1 MIVRPKGSVIIP
13 RHPLSIAGLL
23 GWAREINK
31 TVQQLRDRVFDVP
44 PSAAA
49 IASDPFHPFKLTT
62 WKEGETLKYEVG
74 KGGIQD
80 GTNGDAIDLSA
91 VLEEEKVFTE
101 AGYVVIEADVDS
113 GLALT
118 GWVARIA
125 ANPTDAT
132 NGAQEVRYTT
142 GSTIRQD
149 KLRLL
154 IGKITMS
161 DDPEPVPTAWQAQFT
176 SVMITQGVH
185 NGMLVKNFKAA
196 PTAAEDI

>member
-49 IASDPFHPFKLTT
+49 RASDPFHPFKLTA
-62 WKEGETLKYEVG
+62 WKEEETLKYEVG

-91 VLEEEKVFTE
+91 VIEEEEVFTA
-101 AGYVVIEADVDS
+101 AGYVVIEADVDEYFAMS
-113 GLALT
+113 GWALQIYEDP
-118 GWVARIA
+118 ADA
-125 ANPTDAT
+125 A
-132 NGAQEVRYTT
+132 EVGFTES
-142 GSTIRQD
+142 GTIRQD
-149 KLRLL
+149 KIRLL
-154 IGKITMS
+154 IGKITL
-161 DDPEPVPTAWQAQFT
+161 DEEDTPTAWQAQFT
-176 SVMITQGVH
+176 SVRVVYSFL
-185 NGMLVKNFKAA
+185 NGMICLCFEAA
-196 PTAAEDI
+196 PTASASI